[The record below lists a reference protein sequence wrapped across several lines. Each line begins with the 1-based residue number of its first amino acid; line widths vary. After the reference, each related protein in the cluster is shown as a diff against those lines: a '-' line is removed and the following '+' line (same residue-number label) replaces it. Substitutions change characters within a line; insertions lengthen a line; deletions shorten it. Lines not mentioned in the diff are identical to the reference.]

1 MEERIGIVGILLDS
15 NEFAA
20 QVNDVLHAH
29 SGLILG
35 RMGLP
40 YREYGVSVI
49 SLIVKGTTD
58 EISSL
63 TGQLGQIEGVNV
75 KSAMHKEILSK

>member
-1 MEERIGIVGILLDS
+1 MEERIGIVGILLDT
-15 NEFAA
+15 NELAG
-20 QVNDVLHAH
+20 QVNEVLHQH
-29 SGLILG
+29 SELILG

-40 YREYGVSVI
+40 YREYGISVI

-63 TGQLGQIEGVNV
+63 TGQLGQINGVNV
-75 KSAMHKEILSK
+75 KSAIHKEALQQ

>member
-15 NEFAA
+15 NEVAA
-20 QVNDVLHAH
+20 QVNDVLHGH
-29 SGLILG
+29 SQLILG

-40 YREYGVSVI
+40 YRGYGVSVI

-58 EISSL
+58 DISSL
-63 TGQLGQIEGVNV
+63 TGQLGQITGVNV
-75 KSAMHKEILSK
+75 KSALHKEVLHK

>member
-1 MEERIGIVGILLDS
+1 MEERIGIIGILLDS
-15 NEFAA
+15 NELAGR
-20 QVNDVLHAH
+20 VNDILHHH
-29 SGLILG
+29 SELILG

-49 SLIVKGTTD
+49 SLIVKGSTD

-75 KSAMHKEILSK
+75 KSAIHKDNLTK

>member
-15 NEFAA
+15 NELAA
-20 QVNDVLHAH
+20 QVNDILHAH
-29 SGLILG
+29 SELILG

-40 YREYGVSVI
+40 YREYGVAVI

-58 EISSL
+58 AISSL

-75 KSAMHKEILSK
+75 KSAVHKEVLAR

>member
-15 NEFAA
+15 NELAA
-20 QVNDVLHAH
+20 QVNDILHHH
-29 SGLILG
+29 SHLILG

-40 YREYGVSVI
+40 YREYGVAVI

-75 KSAMHKEILSK
+75 KSAVHKECLRK